1 MKIDHIGYAVK
12 KIDKAVESFQ
22 LLGFIFGEVID
33 DMERNVK
40 IVFGESEGY
49 RIELIQPLDK
59 QKESPVDAYLSKI
72 GPTAYHFCYISKEL
86 GTDIDRLKKQ
96 GYRMVCKPARAEAFG
111 GRRVVFLMNLGIGL
125 VEIVED

>member
-22 LLGFIFGEVID
+22 LLGFIFGEVIE

-72 GPTAYHFCYISKEL
+72 GPTAYHFCY
-86 GTDIDRLKKQ
+86 
-96 GYRMVCKPARAEAFG
+96 RMVCKPARAEAFG

-125 VEIVED
+125 VEIVEE